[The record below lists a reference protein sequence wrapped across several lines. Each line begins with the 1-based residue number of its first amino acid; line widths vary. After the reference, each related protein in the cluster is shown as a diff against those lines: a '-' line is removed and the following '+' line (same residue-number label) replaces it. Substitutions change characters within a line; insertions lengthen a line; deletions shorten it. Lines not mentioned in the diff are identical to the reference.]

1 MWTVPRTAS
10 GRAGPF
16 DSPNSPNCNSRNGRC
31 ELAEEDGGQ
40 PRQDTICAALARAV
54 AAAPDRIFLDF
65 SGETYTYAEVDRLAN
80 AMARGLIGLGIKP
93 GDTVATVLDNNIDAI
108 VAWFAINKAGAISAP
123 VNTAF
128 RGQFLSAQI
137 HDCQCA
143 VVIVEAEYAERLAAV
158 LADLPRVRFV
168 FTRGGPPPG
177 LPTGVC
183 GGELDELRRADS
195 RPLDLSVAPGEIAML
210 VYTSG
215 TTGRSKGCMISH
227 NCACSLGWNG
237 VKVHGIDSTDVI
249 WTPLPLFH
257 LNAIGACVLAALMA
271 MGRIAIFPRF
281 SVSRFWEDIERS
293 GATTV
298 GLLGSMASLIAEA
311 PETEAQRRCY
321 GQLRRVSAAPFPEA
335 VAAKWRERF
344 GAPAYGAAGYGMTEA
359 PTLVGLPT
367 GERTAPP
374 GSSGRAGANF
384 EVRIFDDNDEEVPPG
399 TPGEV
404 VCRPRHPN
412 VLFSGYW
419 NQPEAT
425 VRAWR
430 NLWFHTGDLGR
441 IDQDGWFYFVDR
453 KKDYIRRRGENIST
467 HEMENVFRQHPAIQ
481 DVAVHAVLSP
491 HGEDEVKV
499 TAEIL
504 AGSALSEA
512 ELCRWSI
519 ARVPYFAVPLYIEF
533 RATLPRGATGKV
545 LKDQLRA
552 EGKTAATWDRE
563 AAGMTFTR
571 R

>member
-1 MWTVPRTAS
+1 M
-10 GRAGPF
+10 
-16 DSPNSPNCNSRNGRC
+16 
-31 ELAEEDGGQ
+31 AEEYGGP
-40 PRQDTICAALARAV
+40 PRQDTICAALDRAV
-54 AAAPDRIFLDF
+54 AAAPDRVFADF
-65 SGETYTYAEVDRLAN
+65 CGETYTYAEVDRLAD
-80 AMARGLIGLGIKP
+80 ALTRGLVAVGVKP
-93 GDTVATVLDNNIDAI
+93 GDTVATVLDNNVDAI
-108 VAWFAINKAGAISAP
+108 VVWFAINRAGAISAP

-137 HDCQCA
+137 DDCQCA
-143 VVIVEAEYAERLAAV
+143 VVIAEAEYAGRIAAV
-158 LADLPRVRFV
+158 IDDLPQVRCLFV
-168 FTRGGPPPG
+168 RGGPPPE
-177 LPTGVC
+177 LPARVH
-183 GGELDELRRADS
+183 GGGLDELRRPEAD
-195 RPLDLSVAPGEIAML
+195 PVDVAVTPEQIAML

-237 VKVHGIDSTDVI
+237 VEVHAIDSTDVI

-281 SVSRFWEDIERS
+281 SVSQFWPDVERS

-298 GLLGSMASLIAEA
+298 ALLGSMASLIAEA
-311 PETEAQRRCY
+311 PETDAQRRCH
-321 GQLRRVSAAPFPEA
+321 GQLRRISAAPFPEA

-384 EVRIFDDNDEEVPPG
+384 EVRIFDDNDQEVPPG
-399 TPGEV
+399 TAGEV
-404 VCRPRHPN
+404 VCRPRYPN

-425 VRAWR
+425 VKAWR
-430 NLWFHTGDLGR
+430 NLWFHTGDLGK
-441 IDQDGWFYFVDR
+441 IDKDGWFYFVDR

-467 HEMENVFRQHPAIQ
+467 HEMESVFRQHPAIQ

-504 AGSALSEA
+504 PGTALSEA

-519 ARVPYFAVPLYIEF
+519 ERVPYFAVPLYIEF

-563 AAGMTFTR
+563 AAGLTFTR